1 MIRKAGIL
9 AALFVVLGLLT
20 GSLRAEIVTLA
31 PNSNSIVQDGIEYYI
46 QTDKSVY
53 ELGEE
58 VEILYRVTN
67 LTENPIYLGEGSPWT
82 ECYHSIVK
90 DDAENEVWHWT
101 LEQTTV
107 PPMAFGLGAYSSR
120 ECERLWNMMNYN
132 GTWLYEP
139 DDFPVPPGLYTVTG
153 ELWLYEP
160 YQIVP
165 VSVSIEIIPEPATFL
180 LLALGSLFLTK
191 RRGTTDSTT

>member
-1 MIRKAGIL
+1 MIKKADIL
-9 AALFVVLGLLT
+9 IVVFIVLNLCAVN
-20 GSLRAEIVTLA
+20 LRAEIIALT

-46 QTDKSVY
+46 QTDKAVY
-53 ELGEE
+53 NLGEN
-58 VEILYRVTN
+58 VEILYSVTN
-67 LTENPIYLGEGSPWT
+67 LTENPISLGEGPPWT
-82 ECYHSIVK
+82 DCYHSIVK
-90 DDAENEVWHWT
+90 DGAENEVWHWT

-107 PPMAFGLGAYSSR
+107 LPMVFGVVAYSSR

-153 ELWLYEP
+153 ELWLDEP

-165 VSVSIEIIPEPATFL
+165 VSVSIEIIPEPATVL
-180 LLALGSLFLTK
+180 LLALGSLFLTN
-191 RRGTTDSTT
+191 RRR